1 MRELRAVVKTMDRV
15 ESRPVRWLWPRR
27 AAVGKVTLLAG
38 DPGLGKSFVSLDL
51 AARVSTGVLPGPAG
65 ACEPGPHDVLLLSAE
80 DDPGDTIRPRLE
92 KLRADLSRVHCVRGV
107 RLDESPRVHALALDT
122 HLAQL
127 ADCMTLMSSP
137 KLVIV
142 DPISAYMGKV
152 DSHNNAETRGLL
164 AELAR
169 FAEHF
174 QVAVVCVTHLNKSGA
189 QGKAVYRAMGS
200 LAFTA
205 AARIVLLVSKHP
217 DDPAKRLVVPVKNN
231 LTRDAESLVY
241 RIEDDTLA
249 WVDEPCAYTADD
261 LESSADTADKPDALG
276 EAMDWLAATL
286 ADGPKAAREVIAE
299 AREDGISEQTM
310 RRAKRTLCVR
320 AIRPDGQTG
329 PWSWTMGPDGQGSSH
344 G

>member
-1 MRELRAVVKTMDRV
+1 MRQLRAVVRALDTV

-38 DPGLGKSFVSLDL
+38 DPGLGKSFVTLDL
-51 AARVSTGVLPGPAG
+51 AARVSTGVLPESGSQ
-65 ACEPGPHDVLLLSAE
+65 CEPGPHDVLLLSAE

-92 KLRADLSRVHCVRGV
+92 KLGADLRRIHCVGGV
-107 RLDESPRVHALALDT
+107 RLDDAPRIRQLSLDT

-127 ADCMTLMSSP
+127 ADCVKLMSSP
-137 KLVIV
+137 KLLIV

-164 AELAR
+164 AELGR

-174 QVAVVCVTHLNKSGA
+174 GMAVVCVTHLNKSGA

-217 DDPAKRLVVPVKNN
+217 DDQAKRLVVPVKNN

-241 RIEDDTLA
+241 RIEDDCLS
-249 WVDEPCAYTADD
+249 WVDEACAYTADD
-261 LESSADTADKPDALG
+261 LEASADAGDKPDALG
-276 EAMDWLAATL
+276 EAVEWLGDAL
-286 ADGPKAAREVIAE
+286 KDGPRGAREVLSEAKGVGIAE
-299 AREDGISEQTM
+299 ITLK
-310 RRAKRTLCVR
+310 RAKRTLGVI
-320 AIRPDGQTG
+320 ARPSEGVGSAWT
-329 PWSWTMGPDGQGSSH
+329 WSLRRSGS
-344 G
+344 